1 MINSPESKFE
11 EHCFNNSIRIFL
23 IESCAV
29 LVKPTMTSSLYS
41 QTDVNISK
49 MKKDILKIKTLF
61 FYKDRKR
68 FLRVSTVIEIQ
79 RE

>member
-1 MINSPESKFE
+1 MPSLKNTALMFLQ
-11 EHCFNNSIRIFL
+11 IFL
-23 IESCAV
+23 IESCTV
-29 LVKPTMTSSLYS
+29 LVKPPMTSSVYS

-49 MKKDILKIKTLF
+49 MKKDTLKIKTLF